1 MPMNAHME
9 AMGGGIFAKTAKH
22 VHLQS
27 ALAGIPLRQTERWG
41 GINGN
46 RARGSNRDAAFWG
59 ATRSLKR
66 NAESWERDAARHVAT
81 KTTRTTLIIV
91 AAL

>member
-27 ALAGIPLRQTERWG
+27 ALAGIPLRSAPHPTSVAHCCLYNAHTIQGCCIT
-41 GINGN
+41 
-46 RARGSNRDAAFWG
+46 RGKFF
-59 ATRSLKR
+59 T
-66 NAESWERDAARHVAT
+66 
-81 KTTRTTLIIV
+81 TTRH
-91 AAL
+91 AASFSASTPFP